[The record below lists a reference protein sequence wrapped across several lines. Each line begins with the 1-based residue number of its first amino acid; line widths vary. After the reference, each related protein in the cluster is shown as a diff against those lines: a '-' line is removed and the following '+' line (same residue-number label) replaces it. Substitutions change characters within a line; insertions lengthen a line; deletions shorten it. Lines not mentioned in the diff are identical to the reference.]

1 MKRLMSVVAVAAL
14 GVVLG
19 GCGVPSLNALATPET
34 TVADDGLVGTWAPVK
49 EGNDTSGERYVISPG
64 DASDKTYT
72 VTIIPEDK
80 DEKPMDVEVQIV
92 KLGEHHFLDMRMPKA
107 KRSELEQYG
116 TLVAP
121 LHNFYKVK
129 REGDTLTVWG
139 IDHQWLEKSLKDGT
153 VKLAY
158 AEHGKDKDPVLT
170 ASTEDLQAFFTKNAS
185 RAELFE
191 DPGVLKRQPAAGRP
205 GH

>member
-1 MKRLMSVVAVAAL
+1 MKRFMSAVAVAAL
-14 GVVLG
+14 TAVLG

-34 TVADDGLVGTWAPVK
+34 TVADDGLVGMWAPVK
-49 EGNDTSGERYVISPG
+49 DGKEAGGERYVISPAH
-64 DASDKTYT
+64 ASEKSYA
-72 VTIIPEDK
+72 VKIIPEDK
-80 DEKPMDVEVQIV
+80 DDKPLDVEVQIV

-107 KRSELEQYG
+107 RRADLEQYG

-129 REGDTLTVWG
+129 RDGDTLTVWG

-170 ASTEDLQAFFTKNAS
+170 ASTEALQAFFTENA
-185 RAELFE
+185 ANEKLFD
-191 DPGVLKRQPAAGRP
+191 DPGVLRRRPAP
-205 GH
+205 